1 MTIANS
7 DYCLEY
13 NSQTTR
19 ADALTGWYTGAFDKV
34 LSMDFSI
41 QEPAGQAFDLI
52 ARFGLA
58 LVLFAAFWLAAKL
71 TRKLL
76 KRMGQRMD
84 AGKQHVLGLLG
95 QMVFVAMLIIGAITA
110 LGTVGVNV
118 VTALVASLGLAGF
131 AVGFALKD
139 ALSNLLAG
147 IMILLYRPFQPG
159 DHISAA
165 GHDGK
170 VSKIDFRYT
179 TLRHENK
186 TILLPNA
193 TLFTNSITVH
203 NDRDNVS
210 T

>member
-1 MTIANS
+1 
-7 DYCLEY
+7 
-13 NSQTTR
+13 
-19 ADALTGWYTGAFDKV
+19 
-34 LSMDFSI
+34 MDFSL
-41 QEPAGQAFDLI
+41 QEPAKQAFDLI
-52 ARFGLA
+52 AKFGLA

-76 KRMGQRMD
+76 RRMGQRMD

-95 QMVFVAMLIIGAITA
+95 QIVFATLLVIGAITA
-110 LGTVGVNV
+110 LGTVGVN

-165 GHDGK
+165 GHNGK

-179 TLRHENK
+179 TLQHENK

-203 NDRDNVS
+203 NDRENAS